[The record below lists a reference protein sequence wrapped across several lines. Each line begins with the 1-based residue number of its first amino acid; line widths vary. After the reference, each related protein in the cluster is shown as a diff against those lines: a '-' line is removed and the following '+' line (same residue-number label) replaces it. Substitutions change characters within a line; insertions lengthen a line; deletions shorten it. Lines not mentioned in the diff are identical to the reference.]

1 MSYLNGLKDTRE
13 DKSTNNLLNTQRT
26 KTRSGHVLELND
38 NQGVEHITLQHRT
51 GALIQFQPDGSVRF
65 VSQNGKMGFE
75 INGEGYVNV
84 TGAYYIAAKSGQIT
98 IENDLDMTVH
108 GDMKLTVDGTYSVA
122 AKNMTTT
129 IAEKYE
135 LTADSATMAMTNN
148 TVFTAGGSML
158 IASDG
163 LFYAASLGNDMLLEA
178 LAGKMTRNANS
189 KISDTASRIDHN

>member
-1 MSYLNGLKDTRE
+1 MSYLDGLKDTRE
-13 DKSTNNLLNTQRT
+13 DKRTNDLLNTQRT

-84 TGAYYIAAKSGQIT
+84 TGAYYIAAKSGSIT
-98 IENDLDMTVH
+98 IEKDLDMTVH

-135 LTADSATMAMTNN
+135 LISKNTTMSSAEN
-148 TVFTAGGSML
+148 TVFTAGLGMS
-158 IASDG
+158 IASG
-163 LFYAASLGNDMLLEA
+163 SNFYAASETADMYLSA
-178 LAGKMTRNANS
+178 DAGQMVRTAGS